1 MMVALQLPLWGKALS
16 KYPTFLVNQGVG
28 SVGVG
33 RFSCPRLLKQIRV
46 RLKLSTTWCR

>member
-28 SVGVG
+28 SVGG
-33 RFSCPRLLKQIRV
+33 GASRSRNF
-46 RLKLSTTWCR
+46 